1 MIGKEGLRNVR
12 PAHSDTSGI
21 VPSKIIKSAI
31 YTRKSSEEG
40 LELDFNSLDAQREA
54 CESYIKSQK
63 HEGWILVEKK
73 YSDGGIS
80 GGTLNRPAMQELLQD
95 IKDGL
100 VDMIVVYKIDRLTRS
115 LHDFSKLVEVF
126 DEHNTSF
133 VSITQQFNTSTSM
146 GRLTLN
152 MLLSFAQFE
161 REVTGERIRDKKLAT
176 AKKGLWGNGG
186 QTSFG
191 YKAIFSNPDVPTG
204 SSLASDI
211 TCSGTRGDCHVS
223 SAFRHRVSKK
233 LVPHEEELI
242 KLKRIFEL
250 YLELKSVQE
259 LMHQL
264 VDEQIL
270 TRNNKPFT
278 AGNLY
283 SLLKRKIYIGKI
295 EHKKEVYDGIH
306 EPIIDVEIFNQ
317 VQDLL
322 ENNCNS
328 HKRRYKAEQASLL
341 ASKLYDDNNFIM
353 SPSHAVKNNK
363 RYRYYVSQAIL
374 SKQKEKSGS
383 LPQVPANE
391 IEQASLDFVK
401 DHLQNSLKL
410 ENHSIEKYQLYKANL
425 ENYLQN
431 WNLQNK
437 ETHYLIRQII
447 HKLIISHINII
458 YYINPI
464 SLEDIFNLI
473 ITKQDTSNYEVEE
486 IADNDCEIIILPC
499 ELKRVNQGKVLIT
512 GQQDTRQDDGMIKA
526 LKLSW
531 EWHEILLK
539 DKIYASELSRRLGY
553 KTSRYVE
560 NVLRLR
566 FLSPRI
572 QKTILTGQQKTHW
585 TNKILFAIKSLNWA
599 EQEKQL
605 GL

>member
-63 HEGWILVEKK
+63 HEGWILVEKE

-95 IKDGL
+95 IKNGI

-115 LHDFSKLVEVF
+115 LNDFSKLVEVF
-126 DEHNTSF
+126 DKYDTSF

-176 AKKGLWGNGG
+176 AKKGLWGSGG

-204 SSLASDI
+204 S
-211 TCSGTRGDCHVS
+211 
-223 SAFRHRVSKK
+223 KK

-242 KLKRIFEL
+242 KLRRIFEL

-306 EPIIDVEIFNQ
+306 DPILELDIFNK

-447 HKLIISHINII
+447 HKLIISHINIV
-458 YYINPI
+458 YYLNPI

-473 ITKQDTSNYEVEE
+473 ITKQDTSNYEVDE
-486 IADNDCEIIILPC
+486 ITDNDCEIIILPC

-539 DKIYASELSRRLGY
+539 DEIYASELSRRLGY

-566 FLSPRI
+566 FLSPKI
-572 QKTILTGQQKTHW
+572 QKMILTGQQKTHW

>member
-1 MIGKEGLRNVR
+1 MTEQ
-12 PAHSDTSGI
+12 
-21 VPSKIIKSAI
+21 KINKNADISTLPVQAREVTAMSPRHNNIPVIKSAI

-63 HEGWILVEKK
+63 HEGWVLVEKE

-95 IKDGL
+95 IKNGI

-115 LHDFSKLVEVF
+115 LNDFSKLVEVF
-126 DEHNTSF
+126 DKYNTSF

-176 AKKGLWGNGG
+176 AKKGLWGSGG
-186 QTSFG
+186 SSYG
-191 YKAIFSNPDVPTG
+191 YKLVD
-204 SSLASDI
+204 
-211 TCSGTRGDCHVS
+211 
-223 SAFRHRVSKK
+223 KK
-233 LVPHEEELI
+233 LFPDENEI
-242 KLKRIFEL
+242 PKLKRIFEL

-259 LMHQL
+259 LMHRL
-264 VDEQIL
+264 ADEQIL

-306 EPIIDVEIFNQ
+306 EPIVDVEIFNQ

-353 SPSHAVKNNK
+353 SPSHAVKNGK
-363 RYRYYVSQAIL
+363 RYRYYVSQAIM
-374 SKQKEKSGS
+374 SKQKEKSGT

-391 IEQASLDFVK
+391 IEEHA
-401 DHLQNSLKL
+401 LQLIKSKLNEMLKL
-410 ENHSIEKYQLYKANL
+410 ENHSIEKYQLYKVNL
-425 ENYLQN
+425 ENFLQN
-431 WNLQNK
+431 R
-437 ETHYLIRQII
+437 ETHHIIRQII
-447 HKLIISHINII
+447 HKLIISHISII
-458 YYINPI
+458 YYLNPI

-473 ITKQDTSNYEVEE
+473 IKKQDTSNYEVEE
-486 IADNDCEIIILPC
+486 ITDNDCEIIILPC
-499 ELKRVNQGKVLIT
+499 ELKRVNQGKSLIVGSRENT
-512 GQQDTRQDDGMIKA
+512 IKNQRLIEL
-526 LKLSW
+526 LKKAW
-531 EWHEILLK
+531 EWSGDIEKGITVKEIAEQERVSSSYIGKVLK
-539 DKIYASELSRRLGY
+539 M
-553 KTSRYVE
+553 
-560 NVLRLR
+560 R
-566 FLSPRI
+566 FLSPKI
-572 QKTILTGQQKTHW
+572 QKMILSGEQVERLTSHFLRKVTSTDFQ
-585 TNKILFAIKSLNWA
+585 

-605 GL
+605 GI